1 MSNDKDPSL
10 SSAFD
15 ALLDKNRQRL
25 DALSGSRP
33 KTVVQRP
40 AVTAAPTPKP
50 SSGSRR
56 KGRSD
61 GQDFSFDI

>member
-1 MSNDKDPSL
+1 MSDEKGSSL

-25 DALSGSRP
+25 DDLSGSRP

-40 AVTAAPTPKP
+40 AVTTAPTPKP
-50 SSGSRR
+50 SSGNRR